1 MRQTNVHDISQPL
14 HYLIRD
20 RARDIATQAT
30 AETQAPQPRCHCM
43 LMSTGLLSGVMP
55 VSNAT
60 LVGHD
65 TSTRKATMSAEL
77 PASTQE

>member
-30 AETQAPQPRCHCM
+30 AETQAPPAALPLHADVYRVAVWSDASIQRHPCR
-43 LMSTGLLSGVMP
+43 
-55 VSNAT
+55 
-60 LVGHD
+60 
-65 TSTRKATMSAEL
+65 TRHQYS
-77 PASTQE
+77 